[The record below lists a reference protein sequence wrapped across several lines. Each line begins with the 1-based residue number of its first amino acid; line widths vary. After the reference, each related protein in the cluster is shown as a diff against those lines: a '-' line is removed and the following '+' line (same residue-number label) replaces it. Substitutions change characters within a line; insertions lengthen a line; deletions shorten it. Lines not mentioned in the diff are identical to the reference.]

1 MSTLMESLGKM
12 LAGSAMNQISRRAGV
27 NESSTGKV
35 ISLALPI
42 LMGALSKNASRDNG
56 AENLMGALSRDHDG
70 RILDDV
76 EGYINGPQALE
87 DEGILGHVLGGR
99 RGRVESSIGRSSG
112 LDAGSVGNI
121 MKILA
126 PIVMGQLGKQKRES
140 NLDASSLLNMLNS
153 ENAQME
159 VQSNVSPESLNNL
172 LDIDGD
178 GDVDLADLQKSGISS
193 LLGGMFRK

>member
-12 LAGSAMNQISRRAGV
+12 LAGSAMKQISTRAGAS
-27 NESSTGKV
+27 ESSTGKA

-42 LMGALSKNASRDNG
+42 LMGALSRNASSGNG
-56 AENLMGALSRDHDG
+56 AESLMGALSRDHDG

-76 EGYINGPQALE
+76 DGYINGPKALE
-87 DEGILGHVLGGR
+87 DEGIIGHVLGAR

-126 PIVMGQLGKQKRES
+126 PIVMGQLGKQRQQS
-140 NLDASSLLNMLNS
+140 GMDASSLMNMLNS

-159 VQSNVSPESLNNL
+159 VNTNVSPESLNQL

-193 LLGGMFRK
+193 LLSGILKK